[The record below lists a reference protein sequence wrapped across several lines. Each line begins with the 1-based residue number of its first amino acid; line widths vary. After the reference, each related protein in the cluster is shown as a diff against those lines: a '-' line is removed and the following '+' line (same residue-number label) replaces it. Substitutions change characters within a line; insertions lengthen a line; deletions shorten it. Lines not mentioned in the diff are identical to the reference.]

1 MSLSDR
7 IEKLLMSVQKPV
19 RYMGGE
25 FNAVMKDAA
34 AVDVRYAFLFPDTY
48 EVGMSHL
55 GMKILYHAI
64 NAREDTWCERVF
76 SPWVDMADLMRENG
90 IPLFSLE
97 SRTPVGE
104 FDLLGIT
111 LQYEMS
117 FTNILDALDLAGL
130 PLRREDRTEGPFVI
144 CGGPCA
150 FNPEPLAPFV
160 DLIALG
166 DGEEETLQTIEV
178 YKRWKASGKP
188 RGEYLRMAA
197 QIPGIYVPSLYDVA
211 YNRDGT
217 IRSVTPKPGSG
228 APKVVRKALVTDL
241 NGAVYPEKLIV
252 PYGEIVHNR
261 IMLEIFR
268 GCTRGCRFCQ
278 SGMIYRPIR
287 ERSVDRLMQMAE
299 ELVRSTGYDEIS
311 LMSLS
316 SGDYSCLPELAH
328 RMVDRFAARRVRI
341 SLPSQRIDAVLTD
354 TLKETQKVKKTALT
368 LAPEAGTQRLRDVIN
383 KGVTEADLMRSVTDA
398 FDQGWSAVKLYFMIG
413 LPTETDE
420 DVLGIADLA
429 AKVRR
434 CYFSVPKERRAPGL
448 RITVSASVFVPKNDT
463 PFQWAPQ
470 LDSGEVVRR
479 QQLLRQ
485 AFNRIKGVDFKYHAP
500 DVSYIEAVFARG
512 DRRMADAMER
522 AWRLGCR
529 FDGWS
534 DQFRYDLWMKAFEQT
549 GVDPDFYAIRPRRT
563 DEVFP
568 WDHLD
573 CGVTKEYMLREWE
586 RALRVECTPDC
597 RRGCTG
603 CGMKRYPGACTGRSS
618 PTPALE
624 GE

>member
-7 IEKLLMSVQKPV
+7 IENLFMSVQKPV

-25 FNAVMKDAA
+25 FNAVMKDPAL
-34 AVDVRYAFLFPDTY
+34 VDVRYAFLFPDTY

-55 GMKILYHAI
+55 GMKILYHSI
-64 NAREDTWCERVF
+64 NAREDAWCERVF
-76 SPWVDMADLMRENG
+76 SPWVDMADLMREND
-90 IPLFSLE
+90 IPLFTLE
-97 SRTPVGE
+97 SRTPVRE

-117 FTNILDALDLAGL
+117 FTNILEALDLAGI
-130 PLRREDRTEGPFVI
+130 PLRQAERREGPFVI

-150 FNPEPLAPFV
+150 FNPEPLAPFA

-166 DGEEETLQTIEV
+166 DGEVETQQTIDL
-178 YKRWKASGKP
+178 YRRWKAAGLP
-188 RGEYLRMAA
+188 REDYLKMAA
-197 QIPGIYVPSLYDVA
+197 RISGIYVPSLYDVA
-211 YNRDGT
+211 YNDDGT
-217 IRSVTPKPGSG
+217 VLSVTPKPGSG
-228 APKVVRKALVTDL
+228 APKVVWKALVSDL
-241 NGAVYPEKLIV
+241 NSADYPERMIV

-278 SGMIYRPIR
+278 AGMIYRPVR
-287 ERSVDRLMQMAE
+287 ERDIGRLMDLAE
-299 ELVRSTGYDEIS
+299 KLVAATGYDEIS

-328 RMVDRFAARRVRI
+328 RMVERFAARRVRI
-341 SLPSQRIDAVLTD
+341 ALPSQRIDNVLTD

-383 KGVTEADLMRSVTDA
+383 KGVTEADLIRSVTDA
-398 FDQGWSAVKLYFMIG
+398 FDQGWSAVKLYFMLG

-429 AKVRR
+429 EKVRR
-434 CYFSVPKERRAPGL
+434 CYFSIPKERRAPGL

-463 PFQWAPQ
+463 PFQWAAQ
-470 LDSGEVVRR
+470 LDYDAVVRR

-485 AFNRIKGVDFKYHAP
+485 ALGRIKGVDFKYHAP
-500 DVSYIEAVFARG
+500 DVSFIEAVFARG
-512 DRRMADAMER
+512 DRRLGEALER

-534 DQFRYDLWMKAFEQT
+534 DQFRYDLWLRAFEET
-549 GVDPDFYAIRPRRT
+549 GVDPAFYATRERAA

-573 CGVTKEYMLREWE
+573 CGVTKDYLLREWE
-586 RALRVECTPDC
+586 KAQRGECTRDC
-597 RRGCTG
+597 RKGCTG
-603 CGMKRYPGACTGRSS
+603 CGMKRYEGACI
-618 PTPALE
+618 
-624 GE
+624 

>member
-1 MSLSDR
+1 MSLSER
-7 IEKLLMSVQKPV
+7 IENLMMSVQKPV

-25 FNAVMKDAA
+25 FNAVMKDPDR
-34 AVDVRYAFLFPDTY
+34 VDVRYAFLFPDTY

-64 NAREDTWCERVF
+64 NARDDAWCERVF
-76 SPWVDMADLMRENG
+76 SPWVDMADLMRRDG

-97 SRTPVGE
+97 SRTPVKE

-117 FTNILDALDLAGL
+117 FTNILEALDLAGI
-130 PLRREDRTEGPFVI
+130 PLRSADRTEGPFII

-160 DLIALG
+160 DLVALG
-166 DGEEETLQTIEV
+166 DGEEETLQTIDL
-178 YKRWKASGKP
+178 YKQWKAACLP
-188 RGEYLRMAA
+188 REEYLRMAA
-197 QIPGIYVPSLYDVA
+197 QIPGIYVPSLYDVV
-211 YNRDGT
+211 YNDDGT
-217 IRSVTPKPGSG
+217 VESVKPKPGSG
-228 APKVVRKALVTDL
+228 APEVVRKAFLKDL
-241 NGAVYPEKLIV
+241 DTATYPEKLIV
-252 PYGEIVHNR
+252 PYGEIIHNR

-278 SGMIYRPIR
+278 AGMIYRPIR
-287 ERSVDRLMQMAE
+287 ERSIDRLMKMADS
-299 ELVRSTGYDEIS
+299 LISSTGYDEVS

-328 RMVDRFAARRVRI
+328 RMVERFGTRRVRI
-341 SLPSQRIDAVLTD
+341 SLPSQRIDTVLTD

-383 KGVTEADLMRSVTDA
+383 KGVTEDDLIRSVTDA
-398 FDQGWSAVKLYFMIG
+398 FEQGWSAVKLYFMLG

-429 AKVRR
+429 EKVRK

-470 LDSGEVVRR
+470 LDYDTVVRR

-485 AFNRIKGVDFKYHAP
+485 ALSRLKGVDFKYHAP
-500 DVSYIEAVFARG
+500 DLSYIEAVFARG
-512 DRRMADAMER
+512 DRRVGEAMER
-522 AWRLGCR
+522 AWRMGCR

-534 DQFRYDLWMKAFEQT
+534 DQFRYDLWLKAFEEE
-549 GVDPDFYAIRPRRT
+549 GIDPNFYALRPRPT

-573 CGVTKEYMLREWE
+573 CGVTKGYLLREWE
-586 RALRVECTPDC
+586 KAQRAECTHDC

-603 CGMKRYPGACTGRSS
+603 CGMKRYPGACENR
-618 PTPALE
+618 
-624 GE
+624 

>member
-1 MSLSDR
+1 MSLSER
-7 IEKLLMSVQKPV
+7 IENLMMSVQKPV

-25 FNAVMKDAA
+25 FNAVMKDANG
-34 AVDVRYAFLFPDTY
+34 VDVRYAFLFPDTY

-64 NAREDTWCERVF
+64 NARDDAWCERVF
-76 SPWVDMADLMRENG
+76 SPWVDMADLMRRDG
-90 IPLFSLE
+90 IPLFTLE
-97 SRTPVGE
+97 SRTPVRE

-117 FTNILDALDLAGL
+117 FTNILEALDLSGM
-130 PLRREDRTEGPFVI
+130 PLRSADRTEGPFII

-160 DLIALG
+160 DLVALG
-166 DGEEETLQTIEV
+166 DGEEETQQTINL
-178 YKRWKASGKP
+178 YKQWKAAGLP
-188 RGEYLRMAA
+188 RSEYLRMAA
-197 QIPGIYVPSLYDVA
+197 HIPGIYVPSLYDVC
-211 YNRDGT
+211 YNDDGT
-217 IRSVTPKPGSG
+217 VRSVTPKPGSG
-228 APKVVRKALVTDL
+228 APEVVKKALVKDL
-241 NGAVYPEKLIV
+241 DSATYPEKLIV
-252 PYGEIVHNR
+252 PYGEIIHNR

-278 SGMIYRPIR
+278 AGMIYRPIR
-287 ERSVDRLMQMAE
+287 ERSVEHLMQMADS
-299 ELVRSTGYDEIS
+299 LVSSTGYDEIS

-328 RMVDRFAARRVRI
+328 RMVERFAARRVRI
-341 SLPSQRIDAVLTD
+341 SLPSQRIDTVLTD

-383 KGVTEADLMRSVTDA
+383 KGVTEADLIRSVTDA
-398 FDQGWSAVKLYFMIG
+398 FEQGWSAVKLYFMLG

-429 AKVRR
+429 EKVRR

-470 LDSGEVVRR
+470 LDYETVVHR

-485 AFNRIKGVDFKYHAP
+485 TLSKVKGVDFKYHAP
-500 DVSYIEAVFARG
+500 DLSYIEAVFARG
-512 DRRMADAMER
+512 DRRLGDAMEC
-522 AWRLGCR
+522 AWRMGCR

-534 DQFRYDLWMKAFEQT
+534 DQFRYDLWLKAFEAE
-549 GVDPDFYAIRPRRT
+549 GINPDFYALRPRPT

-573 CGVTKEYMLREWE
+573 CGVTKAYLLREWE
-586 RALRVECTPDC
+586 KAQRAECTMDC
-597 RRGCTG
+597 RKGCTG
-603 CGMKRYPGACTGRSS
+603 CGMKRYGACEGR
-618 PTPALE
+618 
-624 GE
+624 

>member
-1 MSLSDR
+1 MSLSER
-7 IEKLLMSVQKPV
+7 IENLMMSVQKPV

-25 FNAVMKDAA
+25 FNAVMKDANG
-34 AVDVRYAFLFPDTY
+34 VDVRYAFLFPDTY

-64 NAREDTWCERVF
+64 NARDDAWCERVF
-76 SPWVDMADLMRENG
+76 SPWVDMADLMRRDG
-90 IPLFSLE
+90 IPLFTLE
-97 SRTPVGE
+97 SRTPVRE

-117 FTNILDALDLAGL
+117 FTNILEALDLSGI
-130 PLRREDRTEGPFVI
+130 PLRSADRTEGPFII

-160 DLIALG
+160 DLVALG
-166 DGEEETLQTIEV
+166 DGEEETQQTIDL
-178 YKRWKASGKP
+178 YKQWKAAGLP
-188 RGEYLRMAA
+188 RSEYLRMAA
-197 QIPGIYVPSLYDVA
+197 HIPGIYVPSLYDVC
-211 YNRDGT
+211 YNDDGT
-217 IRSVTPKPGSG
+217 VRSVTPKPGSG
-228 APKVVRKALVTDL
+228 APEVVKKALVKDL
-241 NGAVYPEKLIV
+241 DSATYPEKLIV
-252 PYGEIVHNR
+252 PYGEIIHNR

-278 SGMIYRPIR
+278 AGMIYRPIR
-287 ERSVDRLMQMAE
+287 ERSVEHLMQMADS
-299 ELVRSTGYDEIS
+299 LVSSTGYDEIS

-328 RMVDRFAARRVRI
+328 RMVERFAARRVRI
-341 SLPSQRIDAVLTD
+341 SLPSQRIDTVLTD

-383 KGVTEADLMRSVTDA
+383 KGVTEADLIRSVTDA
-398 FDQGWSAVKLYFMIG
+398 FEQGWSAVKLYFMLG

-429 AKVRR
+429 EKVRR

-470 LDSGEVVRR
+470 LDYETVVHR

-485 AFNRIKGVDFKYHAP
+485 TLSKVKGVDFKYHAP
-500 DVSYIEAVFARG
+500 DLSYIEAVFARG
-512 DRRMADAMER
+512 DRRLGDVMER
-522 AWRLGCR
+522 AWRMGCR

-534 DQFRYDLWMKAFEQT
+534 DQFRYDLWLKAFEAE
-549 GVDPDFYAIRPRRT
+549 GIDPDFYALRPRPT
-563 DEVFP
+563 DEIFP

-573 CGVTKEYMLREWE
+573 CGVTKAYLLREWE
-586 RALRVECTPDC
+586 KAQRAECTMDC
-597 RRGCTG
+597 RKGCTG
-603 CGMKRYPGACTGRSS
+603 CGMKRYGACEGR
-618 PTPALE
+618 
-624 GE
+624 

>member
-1 MSLSDR
+1 MSLSER
-7 IEKLLMSVQKPV
+7 IENLMMSVQKPV

-25 FNAVMKDAA
+25 FNAVMKDANG
-34 AVDVRYAFLFPDTY
+34 VDVRYAFLFPDTY

-64 NAREDTWCERVF
+64 NARDDAWCERVF
-76 SPWVDMADLMRENG
+76 SPWVDMADLMRRDG
-90 IPLFSLE
+90 IPLFTLE
-97 SRTPVGE
+97 SRTPVRE

-117 FTNILDALDLAGL
+117 FTNILEALDLSGI
-130 PLRREDRTEGPFVI
+130 PLRSADRTEGPFII

-160 DLIALG
+160 DLVALG
-166 DGEEETLQTIEV
+166 DGEEETQQTIDL
-178 YKRWKASGKP
+178 YKQWKAAGLP
-188 RGEYLRMAA
+188 RSEYLRMAA
-197 QIPGIYVPSLYDVA
+197 HIPGIYVPSLYDVC
-211 YNRDGT
+211 YNDDGT
-217 IRSVTPKPGSG
+217 VRSVTPKPGSG
-228 APKVVRKALVTDL
+228 APEVVKKALVKDL
-241 NGAVYPEKLIV
+241 DSATYPEKLIV
-252 PYGEIVHNR
+252 PYGEIIHNR

-278 SGMIYRPIR
+278 AGMIYRPIR
-287 ERSVDRLMQMAE
+287 ERSVEHLMQMADS
-299 ELVRSTGYDEIS
+299 LVSSTGYDEIS

-328 RMVDRFAARRVRI
+328 RMVERFAARRVRI
-341 SLPSQRIDAVLTD
+341 SLPSQRIDTVLTD

-383 KGVTEADLMRSVTDA
+383 KGVTEADLIRSVTDA
-398 FDQGWSAVKLYFMIG
+398 FEQGWSAVKLYFMLG

-429 AKVRR
+429 EKVRR

-470 LDSGEVVRR
+470 LDYETVVHR

-485 AFNRIKGVDFKYHAP
+485 TLSKVKGVDFKYHAP
-500 DVSYIEAVFARG
+500 DLSYIEAVFARG
-512 DRRMADAMER
+512 DRRLGDVMER
-522 AWRLGCR
+522 AWRMGCR

-534 DQFRYDLWMKAFEQT
+534 DQFRYDLWLKAFEAE
-549 GVDPDFYAIRPRRT
+549 GIDPDFYALRPRPT

-573 CGVTKEYMLREWE
+573 CGVTKAYLLREWE
-586 RALRVECTPDC
+586 KAQRAECTMDC
-597 RRGCTG
+597 RKGCTG
-603 CGMKRYPGACTGRSS
+603 CGMKRYGACEGR
-618 PTPALE
+618 
-624 GE
+624 

>member
-25 FNAVMKDAA
+25 FNAVMKDPS

-64 NAREDTWCERVF
+64 NAREDAWCERVF
-76 SPWVDMADLMRENG
+76 SPWVDMADLMRRDG

-97 SRTPVGE
+97 SRTPVRE

-117 FTNILDALDLAGL
+117 FTNILEALDLAGI
-130 PLRREDRTEGPFVI
+130 PLRSADRAEGPFVI
-144 CGGPCA
+144 VGGPCA

-160 DLIALG
+160 DLVALG
-166 DGEEETLQTIEV
+166 DGEEETQQTIDV
-178 YKRWKASGKP
+178 YKAWKASGKP
-188 RGEYLRMAA
+188 RAEYLKMAA

-211 YNRDGT
+211 YNEDGT
-217 IRSVTPKPGSG
+217 VRSVAPKPGSG
-228 APKVVRKALVTDL
+228 APEVVMKAMVRDL
-241 NGAVYPEKLIV
+241 DRAAYPEKLIV

-278 SGMIYRPIR
+278 AGMIYRPIR
-287 ERSVDRLMQMAE
+287 ERSIDHLMEMADK
-299 ELVRSTGYDEIS
+299 LVRATGYDEIS

-328 RMVDRFAARRVRI
+328 RMVERFAARRVRI
-341 SLPSQRIDAVLTD
+341 ALPSQRIDNVLTD

-383 KGVTEADLMRSVTDA
+383 KGVTEEDLMRSVTDA
-398 FDQGWSAVKLYFMIG
+398 FDQGWSAVKLYFMLG

-429 AKVRR
+429 EKVRR
-434 CYFSVPKERRAPGL
+434 CYFSIPRERRAPGL

-463 PFQWAPQ
+463 PFQWAAQ
-470 LDSGEVVRR
+470 LDYDAVVRR
-479 QQLLRQ
+479 QQLLRG
-485 AFNRIKGVDFKYHAP
+485 ALNRIKGVDFKYHAP
-500 DVSYIEAVFARG
+500 DISYIEAVFARG
-512 DRRMADAMER
+512 DRRLSDALER

-529 FDGWS
+529 MDGWS
-534 DQFRYDLWMKAFEQT
+534 DQFRYDLWLRAFEEC
-549 GVDPDFYAIRPRRT
+549 GLDPDFYATRQRT
-563 DEVFP
+563 LDEVFP

-573 CGVTKEYMLREWE
+573 CGVTKEYLLREWAKAQ
-586 RALRVECTPDC
+586 RGECTQDC
-597 RRGCTG
+597 RKGCTG
-603 CGMKRYPGACTGRSS
+603 CGVKRYEGACV
-618 PTPALE
+618 
-624 GE
+624 

>member
-7 IEKLLMSVQKPV
+7 IENLLMSVQKPV

-25 FNAVMKDAA
+25 FNAVMKDAD

-64 NAREDTWCERVF
+64 NKREDAWCERVF
-76 SPWVDMADLMRENG
+76 SPWVDMAELMRRDG

-97 SRTPVGE
+97 SRTPVRE

-117 FTNILDALDLAGL
+117 FTNILEALDLAGI
-130 PLRREDRTEGPFVI
+130 PLRREDRREGPFVI

-166 DGEEETLQTIEV
+166 DGEEETLQTIDV
-178 YKRWKASGKP
+178 YKWWKASGRP
-188 RGEYLRMAA
+188 REDYLKMAA
-197 QIPGIYVPSLYDVA
+197 QIPGIYVPSLYDVQ
-211 YNRDGT
+211 YNPDGT
-217 IRSVTPKPGSG
+217 VRGVTPKPGSG
-228 APKVVRKALVTDL
+228 APEVVRKAMVNSLDD
-241 NGAVYPEKLIV
+241 AVYPDKLIV
-252 PYGEIVHNR
+252 PYGEIIHNR

-278 SGMIYRPIR
+278 AGMIYRPVR
-287 ERSVDRLMQMAE
+287 ERSINNLMSMAE
-299 ELVRSTGYDEIS
+299 DLVSATGYDEIS

-328 RMVDRFAARRVRI
+328 QMVEKFAARRVKI
-341 SLPSQRIDAVLTD
+341 SLPSQRIDTVLTD
-354 TLKETQKVKKTALT
+354 TLKETQKVRKTALT

-383 KGVTEADLMRSVTDA
+383 KGVTEEDLMRSVTDA
-398 FDQGWSAVKLYFMIG
+398 FEQGWSAVKLYFMLG

-420 DVLGIADLA
+420 DALGIADLA
-429 AKVRR
+429 EKVRR

-463 PFQWAPQ
+463 PFQWSGQ
-470 LDSGEVVRR
+470 LDYETVVHR

-485 AFNRIKGVDFKYHAP
+485 ALSRVKGVDFEYHAP
-500 DVSYIEAVFARG
+500 DVSFIEAVFARG
-512 DRRMADAMER
+512 DRRLAEALER

-534 DQFRYDLWMKAFEQT
+534 DQFRYDLWLRAFEET
-549 GVDPDFYAIRPRRT
+549 GIDPGFYATRERDT
-563 DEVFP
+563 DEIFP

-573 CGVTKEYMLREWE
+573 CGVTKAYLLREWE
-586 RALRVECTPDC
+586 RARRAECTPDC
-597 RRGCTG
+597 RKGCTG
-603 CGMKRYPGACTGRSS
+603 CGVKRYPGACEGR
-618 PTPALE
+618 
-624 GE
+624 

>member
-1 MSLSDR
+1 MSISER
-7 IEKLLMSVQKPV
+7 IENLLMSVQKPV

-25 FNAVMKDAA
+25 FNAVMKDPN

-64 NAREDTWCERVF
+64 NARDDAWCERVF
-76 SPWVDMADLMRENG
+76 SPWVDMADLMRRDG

-97 SRTPVGE
+97 SRTPIRE

-117 FTNILDALDLAGL
+117 FTNILEALDLAGI
-130 PLRREDRTEGPFVI
+130 PLRREDRSEGPFVI

-160 DLIALG
+160 DLVALG
-166 DGEEETLQTIEV
+166 DGEEETQQTIDL
-178 YKRWKASGKP
+178 YRKWKAAGLP
-188 RGEYLRMAA
+188 RDEYLRMAA
-197 QIPGIYVPSLYDVA
+197 QIPGIYVPSLYDVT
-211 YNRDGT
+211 YNADGT
-217 IRSVTPKPGSG
+217 VASVVPKPGSG
-228 APKVVRKALVTDL
+228 APKVVRRALVKDL
-241 NGAVYPEKLIV
+241 DSAVYPERLIV

-278 SGMIYRPIR
+278 AGMIYRPIR
-287 ERSVDRLMQMAE
+287 ERSIERLMRMADS
-299 ELVRSTGYDEIS
+299 LVASTGYDEIS

-328 RMVDRFAARRVRI
+328 RMVERFAARRVRI
-341 SLPSQRIDAVLTD
+341 SLPSQRIDTVLTD

-383 KGVTEADLMRSVTDA
+383 KGVTEADLIRSVTDA
-398 FDQGWSAVKLYFMIG
+398 FEQGWSAVKLYFMLG

-429 AKVRR
+429 EKVRK
-434 CYFSVPKERRAPGL
+434 CYFSVPRERRAPGL

-470 LDSGEVVRR
+470 LDYETVVHR
-479 QQLLRQ
+479 QQLLKQ
-485 AFNRIKGVDFKYHAP
+485 ALSRVKGVDFKYHAP
-500 DVSYIEAVFARG
+500 DLSYIEAVFARG
-512 DRRMADAMER
+512 DRRLGEALER
-522 AWRLGCR
+522 AWRMGCR

-534 DQFRYDLWMKAFEQT
+534 DQFRYDLWLKAFEES
-549 GVDPDFYAIRPRRT
+549 GLDPDFYALRPRPT

-573 CGVTKEYMLREWE
+573 CGVTKDYMLREWE
-586 RALRVECTPDC
+586 RALREECTPDC

-603 CGMKRYPGACTGRSS
+603 CGMKRYPGACESR
-618 PTPALE
+618 
-624 GE
+624 

>member
-1 MSLSDR
+1 MSLSER
-7 IEKLLMSVQKPV
+7 IENLMMSVQKPV

-25 FNAVMKDAA
+25 FNAVMKDPER
-34 AVDVRYAFLFPDTY
+34 VDVRYAFLFPDTY

-55 GMKILYHAI
+55 GMKILYSAI
-64 NAREDTWCERVF
+64 NAREDAWCERVF
-76 SPWVDMADLMRENG
+76 SPWVDMAELMRRDG

-97 SRTPVGE
+97 SRTPVKD

-117 FTNILDALDLAGL
+117 FTNILEALDLAGI
-130 PLRREDRTEGPFVI
+130 PLRSADRREGPFIIV
-144 CGGPCA
+144 GGPCA

-160 DLIALG
+160 DLVALG
-166 DGEEETLQTIEV
+166 DGEEETQQTIDL
-178 YKRWKASGKP
+178 YKQWKAAGLP
-188 RGEYLRMAA
+188 REEYLRMAA
-197 QIPGIYVPSLYDVA
+197 SIPGVYVPSLYEVSYHA
-211 YNRDGT
+211 DGT
-217 IRSVTPKPGSG
+217 VRSVTPKPGSG
-228 APKVVRKALVTDL
+228 APEVVRKALVRDL
-241 NGAVYPEKLIV
+241 DSATYPEKLIV
-252 PYGEIVHNR
+252 PYGEIIHNR

-278 SGMIYRPIR
+278 AGMIYRPIR
-287 ERSVDRLMQMAE
+287 ERSVEHLMQMAE
-299 ELVRSTGYDEIS
+299 NLVSSTGYDEIS

-328 RMVDRFAARRVRI
+328 QMVERFAARRVRI
-341 SLPSQRIDAVLTD
+341 SLPSQRIDTVLTD

-368 LAPEAGTQRLRDVIN
+368 LAPEAGTQRLRDVIS
-383 KGVTEADLMRSVTDA
+383 KGVTEADLIRSVTDA
-398 FDQGWSAVKLYFMIG
+398 FEQGWSAVKLYFMLG

-420 DVLGIADLA
+420 DVLGIAELA
-429 AKVRR
+429 EKVRR

-470 LDSGEVVRR
+470 LDYDTVVHR

-485 AFNRIKGVDFKYHAP
+485 ALSRVKGVDFKYHAP
-500 DVSYIEAVFARG
+500 DLSYIEAVFARG
-512 DRRMADAMER
+512 DRRLGEAMER
-522 AWRLGCR
+522 AWRMGCR

-534 DQFRYDLWMKAFEQT
+534 DQFRYDLWLKAFEQE
-549 GVDPDFYAIRPRRT
+549 GLDPDFYALRPRPT

-573 CGVTKEYMLREWE
+573 CGVTKAYMLREWE
-586 RALRVECTPDC
+586 KAQRGECTRDC
-597 RRGCTG
+597 RKGCTG
-603 CGMKRYPGACTGRSS
+603 CGMKRYPGACEDR
-618 PTPALE
+618 
-624 GE
+624 

>member
-1 MSLSDR
+1 MSLSER
-7 IEKLLMSVQKPV
+7 IENLMMSVQKPV

-25 FNAVMKDAA
+25 FNAVMKDPKR
-34 AVDVRYAFLFPDTY
+34 VDVRYAFLFPDTY

-55 GMKILYHAI
+55 GMKILYSAI
-64 NAREDTWCERVF
+64 NAREDVWCERVF
-76 SPWVDMADLMRENG
+76 SPWVDMAELMRRDG

-97 SRTPVGE
+97 SRTPVKY
-104 FDLLGIT
+104 FDMLGIT

-117 FTNILDALDLAGL
+117 FTNILEALDLAGI
-130 PLRREDRTEGPFVI
+130 PLRSADRREGPFIIV
-144 CGGPCA
+144 GGPCA

-160 DLIALG
+160 DLVALG
-166 DGEEETLQTIEV
+166 DGEEETQQTIDL
-178 YKRWKASGKP
+178 YRQWKAAGLP
-188 RGEYLRMAA
+188 REEYLRMAA
-197 QIPGIYVPSLYDVA
+197 RIPGIYVPSLYEVS
-211 YNRDGT
+211 YNDDGT
-217 IRSVTPKPGSG
+217 IRAVTPRPGSG
-228 APKVVRKALVTDL
+228 APEIVKKALVNDL
-241 NGAVYPEKLIV
+241 DSATYPEKLIV
-252 PYGEIVHNR
+252 PYGEIIHNR

-278 SGMIYRPIR
+278 AGMIYRPIR
-287 ERSVDRLMQMAE
+287 ERSIEHLMQLADN
-299 ELVRSTGYDEIS
+299 LVSSTGYDEIS

-328 RMVDRFAARRVRI
+328 QMVERFAAKRVRI
-341 SLPSQRIDAVLTD
+341 SLPSQRIDTVLTD

-383 KGVTEADLMRSVTDA
+383 KGVTEADLIRSVTDA
-398 FDQGWSAVKLYFMIG
+398 FEQGWSAVKLYFMLG

-429 AKVRR
+429 QKVRA

-470 LDSGEVVRR
+470 LDYDTVVHR

-485 AFNRIKGVDFKYHAP
+485 ALSRVKGVDFKYHAP
-500 DVSYIEAVFARG
+500 DLSYIEAVFARG
-512 DRRMADAMER
+512 DRRLAEAMER
-522 AWRLGCR
+522 AWRMGCR

-534 DQFRYDLWMKAFEQT
+534 DQFRYDLWLKAFEEE
-549 GVDPDFYAIRPRRT
+549 GLDPDFYALRPRPT
-563 DEVFP
+563 DEMFP

-573 CGVTKEYMLREWE
+573 CGVTKAYLLREWE
-586 RALRVECTPDC
+586 KAQRAECTPDC
-597 RRGCTG
+597 RKGCTG
-603 CGMKRYPGACTGRSS
+603 CGMKRYGACQGR
-618 PTPALE
+618 
-624 GE
+624 

>member
-1 MSLSDR
+1 MLSLSER
-7 IEKLLMSVQKPV
+7 IENLLMSVQKPV

-25 FNAVMKDAA
+25 YNAVMKDPDG
-34 AVDVRYAFLFPDTY
+34 VDVRYAFLFPDTY

-64 NAREDTWCERVF
+64 NALPYAWCERVF
-76 SPWVDMADLMRENG
+76 SPWVDMADLMRRDG

-97 SRTPVGE
+97 SRTPVGQ

-117 FTNILDALDLAGL
+117 FTNILEALDLAGL
-130 PLRREDRTEGPFVI
+130 PLRREDRADGPFVI

-166 DGEEETLQTIEV
+166 DGEEETIRTIEV
-178 YKRWKASGKP
+178 YRKWKASGLP
-188 RGEYLRMAA
+188 REAYLRMAA
-197 QIPGIYVPSLYDVA
+197 QIPGIYVPSLYDVT
-211 YNRDGT
+211 YNEDGT
-217 IRSVTPKPGSG
+217 VKAVTPKPGSG
-228 APKVVRKALVTDL
+228 APEVVRKAMVADL
-241 NGAVYPEKLIV
+241 DGAVYPEKLIV

-278 SGMIYRPIR
+278 AGMIYRPIR
-287 ERSVDRLMQMAE
+287 ERGIPRLMQLAE
-299 ELVRSTGYDEIS
+299 SLVSSTGYDEIS

-328 RMVDRFAARRVRI
+328 QMVERFAAKRVKI
-341 SLPSQRIDAVLTD
+341 SLPSQRIDTVLTD
-354 TLKETQKVKKTALT
+354 TLKETQKVRKTALT

-429 AKVRR
+429 GKVRR
-434 CYFSVPKERRAPGL
+434 CYFSIPKERRAPGL

-470 LDSGEVVRR
+470 LDFDTVVHR
-479 QQLLRQ
+479 QQLLRRALSQ
-485 AFNRIKGVDFKYHAP
+485 LKGVDFKYHAP

-512 DRRMADAMER
+512 DRRLADAMER
-522 AWRLGCR
+522 AWQMGCR

-534 DQFRYDLWMKAFEQT
+534 DQFRYDLWLKAFEES
-549 GVDPDFYAIRPRRT
+549 GVDPDFYATRPRPE

-573 CGVTKEYMLREWE
+573 CGVTKAYLLKEWE
-586 RALRVECTPDC
+586 KAKRAECTPDC
-597 RRGCTG
+597 RKGCTG
-603 CGMKRYPGACTGRSS
+603 CGMKRYPGACEGR
-618 PTPALE
+618 
-624 GE
+624 

>member
-7 IEKLLMSVQKPV
+7 IEKLFMSVQKPV

-25 FNAVMKDAA
+25 FNAVMKNPAD
-34 AVDVRYAFLFPDTY
+34 VDVRYAFLFPDTY

-64 NAREDTWCERVF
+64 NNRDDAWCERVF
-76 SPWVDMADLMRENG
+76 SPWVDMADLMREND

-97 SRTPVGE
+97 SRTPVRE
-104 FDLLGIT
+104 FDLLGVT

-117 FTNILDALDLAGL
+117 FTNILEALDLAGI
-130 PLRREDRTEGPFVI
+130 PLRREDRKEGPFIIV
-144 CGGPCA
+144 GGPCA
-150 FNPEPLAPFV
+150 FNPEPLEPFV
-160 DLIALG
+160 DLVAIG
-166 DGEEETLQTIEV
+166 DGEEETLQTIDA
-178 YKRWKASGKP
+178 YKEWKRSGRPREDYLKMCAS
-188 RGEYLRMAA
+188 
-197 QIPGIYVPSLYDVA
+197 IPGIYVPSLYDVS
-211 YNRDGT
+211 YNDDGT
-217 IRSVTPKPGSG
+217 VMAVTPKPGSG
-228 APKVVRKALVTDL
+228 APEVVYKAMMRDL
-241 NGAVYPEKLIV
+241 NAATYPEKLIV

-278 SGMIYRPIR
+278 AGMIYRPVR
-287 ERSVDRLMQMAE
+287 ERNIDQLMEMAE
-299 ELVRSTGYDEIS
+299 KLVSSTGYDEIS

-328 RMVDRFAARRVRI
+328 RMVEKYAARRVRI
-341 SLPSQRIDAVLTD
+341 ALPSQRIDNMLTD
-354 TLKETQKVKKTALT
+354 TLKETQKVRKTALT

-383 KGVTEADLMRSVTDA
+383 KGVTEEDLIRSVTDA
-398 FDQGWSAVKLYFMIG
+398 FDQGWSAVKLYFMLG

-429 AKVRR
+429 EKVRR
-434 CYFSVPKERRAPGL
+434 CYFSIPKERRAPGL

-463 PFQWAPQ
+463 PFQWSPQ
-470 LDSGEVVRR
+470 LDYDTVVHR

-485 AFNRIKGVDFKYHAP
+485 ALSRIKGVDFKYHAP
-500 DVSYIEAVFARG
+500 DLSYIEAVFARG
-512 DRRMADAMER
+512 DRRLSAALER

-534 DQFRYDLWMKAFEQT
+534 DQFRYDLWLRAFEET
-549 GVDPDFYAIRPRRT
+549 GLDPDFYATRERPL

-573 CGVTKEYMLREWE
+573 CGVTKQYLLREWAKA
-586 RALRVECTPDC
+586 RRGECTQDC
-597 RRGCTG
+597 RKGCTG
-603 CGMKRYPGACTGRSS
+603 CGVKRYEGACV
-618 PTPALE
+618 
-624 GE
+624 